1 MEFTIIGGA
10 PDKQRVPC
18 VVAGVFDK
26 RKLAETA
33 AQLDQASHH
42 YIRRIIKRGDLDGRC
57 GQTLMLHQI
66 PGTAAE
72 RILLIGCG
80 PKNELSD
87 NKYREIVAKAVTTL
101 NDAGVTEAASYLA
114 EIPTPDRGLD
124 WKVRQ
129 LVETAESTLYR
140 FDRLKSKPDA
150 SAAVLRSLR
159 VAIANPRDASA
170 AKESLREGRAIAAGV
185 RLAKDLANLP
195 SNHCTPA
202 YLADEARRLQ
212 KRYAALKVEVLGV
225 AQIKRLRMGA
235 FLAVARG
242 SREPPAMIIVQYRG
256 APAAQAPV
264 ALVGKGI
271 TFDSGGISIKPA
283 AAMDE
288 MKYDMCGAASVLGT
302 LRAVAELRLPINLV
316 GLIPATEN
324 MPGGNAVK
332 PGDIVTSLSGQTIE
346 ILNTDAEGRLVLCD
360 TLTYARRFKPA
371 VVIDIATLTGAC
383 VVALGQHASGLLSN
397 HEPLAAALLAAGGRS
412 GDRAWQLPLWE
423 DYQKQLDSRF
433 ADFANVGGRE
443 AGSITAACF
452 LARFAKD
459 LKWAHLDIAGTAWR
473 TGNKKGA
480 TGRPVPLLVQ
490 FLLDRVRKPEDHAP
504 G

>member
-1 MEFTIIGGA
+1 MEFAIISGA

-18 VVAGVFDK
+18 VVAGVFIK

-42 YIRRIIKRGDLDGRC
+42 YISRIMKRGDLEGRC

-80 PKNELSD
+80 PENELSD
-87 NKYREIVAKAVTTL
+87 NKYREILAKAVTTL
-101 NDAGVTEAASYLA
+101 NDARVIEAVSYLA
-114 EIPTPDRGLD
+114 EIPIPDRGLD

-129 LVETAESTLYR
+129 LVEAAESTLYR

-150 SAAVLRSLR
+150 SAAALRSLR
-159 VAIANPRDASA
+159 IAIAKPRA
-170 AKESLREGRAIAAGV
+170 AAAAEEALRDGRAIAEGV

-202 YLADEARRLQ
+202 YLADEARRMQ
-212 KRYAALKVEVLGV
+212 KRYPALKVAVLGV

-242 SREPPAMIIVQYRG
+242 SREPPALIIVQYRG
-256 APAAQAPV
+256 ARAAQAPV

-302 LRAVAELRLPINLV
+302 LRAVAELQLPINL
-316 GLIPATEN
+316 
-324 MPGGNAVK
+324 
-332 PGDIVTSLSGQTIE
+332 
-346 ILNTDAEGRLVLCD
+346 
-360 TLTYARRFKPA
+360 
-371 VVIDIATLTGAC
+371 
-383 VVALGQHASGLLSN
+383 
-397 HEPLAAALLAAGGRS
+397 
-412 GDRAWQLPLWE
+412 
-423 DYQKQLDSRF
+423 
-433 ADFANVGGRE
+433 
-443 AGSITAACF
+443 
-452 LARFAKD
+452 
-459 LKWAHLDIAGTAWR
+459 
-473 TGNKKGA
+473 
-480 TGRPVPLLVQ
+480 
-490 FLLDRVRKPEDHAP
+490 
-504 G
+504 

>member
-1 MEFTIIGGA
+1 MEFAIISGA

-18 VVAGVFDK
+18 VVVGVFNK

-33 AQLDQASHH
+33 AQLDQASHQ
-42 YIRRIIKRGDLDGRC
+42 YISRIIKRGDLEGRC
-57 GQTLMLHQI
+57 GQTLMLYQI

-72 RILLIGCG
+72 RILVIGCG
-80 PKNELSD
+80 PENELSD
-87 NKYREIVAKAVTTL
+87 NEYREIVAKAVTAL

-114 EIPTPDRGLD
+114 EIPIPDRGLD

-150 SAAVLRSLR
+150 SAAALRSLR

-170 AKESLREGRAIAAGV
+170 AEEALRDGRAIAEGV

-202 YLADEARRLQ
+202 YLADEARRMQ

-242 SREPPAMIIVQYRG
+242 SREPPALIIVQYRG
-256 APAAQAPV
+256 PRAQQAPV

-302 LRAVAELRLPINLV
+302 LRAVAELQLPLNLV

-383 VVALGQHASGLLSN
+383 VVALGQHASGLWSN

-423 DYQKQLDSRF
+423 DYQKQLDSPF

-473 TGNKKGA
+473 TGNTKGA

-490 FLLDRVRKPEDHAP
+490 YLLDRVRKPEDHAP

>member
-1 MEFTIIGGA
+1 MEFTIISGA
-10 PDKQRVPC
+10 PEKQRVPC

-42 YIRRIIKRGDLDGRC
+42 YVSRIIKQGDLEGRL
-57 GQTLMLHQI
+57 GQTLMLHQV

-80 PKNELSD
+80 PENELSD
-87 NKYREIVAKAVTTL
+87 NKYREILVKAVASL
-101 NDAGVTEAASYLA
+101 NDSGVTEAASYLA
-114 EIPTPDRGLD
+114 EIPIPDRGVD
-124 WKVRQ
+124 WRVRQ
-129 LVETAESTLYR
+129 AVETAESALYR
-140 FDRLKSKPDA
+140 FDRLKSKREGFAPT
-150 SAAVLRSLR
+150 LRSLR
-159 VAIANPRDASA
+159 VAIASPRA
-170 AKESLREGRAIAAGV
+170 AAIAEEALKDGLAIAEGV
-185 RLAKDLANLP
+185 RAAKDLANLP

-202 YLADEARRLQ
+202 YLAEEARRMQ
-212 KRYAALKVEVLGV
+212 KRYAAVKVEVLGI
-225 AQIKRLRMGA
+225 AQIKKLRMGA

-242 SREPPAMIIVQYRG
+242 SREPPALIILKYRG
-256 APAAQAPV
+256 ARLAQAPV

-346 ILNTDAEGRLVLCD
+346 IL
-360 TLTYARRFKPA
+360 
-371 VVIDIATLTGAC
+371 
-383 VVALGQHASGLLSN
+383 
-397 HEPLAAALLAAGGRS
+397 
-412 GDRAWQLPLWE
+412 
-423 DYQKQLDSRF
+423 
-433 ADFANVGGRE
+433 
-443 AGSITAACF
+443 
-452 LARFAKD
+452 
-459 LKWAHLDIAGTAWR
+459 
-473 TGNKKGA
+473 
-480 TGRPVPLLVQ
+480 
-490 FLLDRVRKPEDHAP
+490 
-504 G
+504 